1 MKTFT
6 HFSAAIYA
14 IGVLFTFGPAYNLD
28 YDSTPRRYISV
39 TEANLVPA
47 IGSAF
52 FWPFYWSAKLTTHLR
67 KQ

>member
-1 MKTFT
+1 MKTFIQL
-6 HFSAAIYA
+6 AVAIYA
-14 IGVLFTFGPAYNLD
+14 IGVVLTFGPAYNLD

-67 KQ
+67 KH